1 MWPNSV
7 QMPMSDGTADLPA
20 PREAPDAGPYWQAAR
35 EDRLVMQHCYG
46 CGTYRFFP
54 SLLCPECGSD
64 EQVWGPCSGRG
75 TIYSVTT
82 VHRAPSPAFRKIVP
96 YVVAL
101 IDLEEGPRMMANIVG
116 EGGDKAVIG
125 DAVEVCF
132 EARGTDA
139 KVPQFKLASA

>member
-1 MWPNSV
+1 
-7 QMPMSDGTADLPA
+7 MSDGPNDLPA

-35 EDRLVMQHCYG
+35 EGKLVMQQCYG

-54 SLLCPECGSD
+54 SHLCPQCGSD
-64 EQVWGPCSGRG
+64 EQVWGPCTGRG

-82 VHRAPSPAFRKIVP
+82 VHRAPSTEFRAVAP

-101 IDLEEGPRMMANIVG
+101 IELPEGPRMMANIVG
-116 EGGDKAVIG
+116 EGRLEAAIG

-132 EARGTDA
+132 EARGAGA
-139 KVPQFKLASA
+139 KVPQFKLAAT